1 MAHAVLRVRVSPKA
15 RDNDIAF
22 DGNELQVRVQSVPV
36 DGKANR
42 DMLKYLAKRLRIAPS
57 DVTILRGD
65 SSRHKVVQITELDLQ
80 EVMRRLGFGD

>member
-36 DGKANR
+36 DGRANR
-42 DMLKYLAKRLRIAPS
+42 EMVKYLAKRLHIAPS
-57 DVTILRGD
+57 NVTITRGE
-65 SSRHKVVQITELDLQ
+65 SGRYKVVNIAELDLK